1 MSFLKSQAQKACL
14 RSEPNGEQ
22 NPEISVYLDFFF
34 KLSEGPGNNVRLC
47 CSPLPLASAISGVC
61 PKAREQAQGR
71 GEAGRLR
78 SGPDAKQTSRQPLEK
93 LHRALF
99 EKPEPGL
106 RPRRLLRHWEVSKLH
121 RGARGPSG
129 VPVLSPA
136 APALNPHKARLTF
149 LGEQ

>member
-1 MSFLKSQAQKACL
+1 MLLPVSSGKCYFWRLP
-14 RSEPNGEQ
+14 EGEGAGA
-22 NPEISVYLDFFF
+22 
-34 KLSEGPGNNVRLC
+34 GP
-47 CSPLPLASAISGVC
+47 
-61 PKAREQAQGR
+61 